1 MEIWDLYDKNR
12 VKLEKTMVRGDE
24 VPDDCFHLVVESVI
38 MNDKNQILI
47 QRRHPKKIGWPNYWE
62 FSCGGSA
69 TTGDTSLD
77 AIKREIEEEIGININ
92 PDNIMDII
100 KRSFGNSH
108 YDFYF
113 IRENINIKDT
123 TLQAIEV
130 IDIKWVNFD
139 EVISKLNNDSF
150 VDYSQYGRDHF
161 NYIRRILNEDSN

>member
-24 VPDDCFHLVVESVI
+24 VPEGCYHLVVESVI

-47 QRRHPKKIGWPNYWE
+47 QKRHPEKIGWPSYWE

-69 TTGDTSLD
+69 TTNDTSLD
-77 AIKREIEEEIGININ
+77 AIKREIAEEIGIDIN
-92 PDNIMDII
+92 PDNIKDII

-113 IRENINIKDT
+113 IRENIDIKDT

-130 IDIKWVNFD
+130 VDIKWVTYQ
-139 EVISKLNNDSF
+139 EVMQMLNDGLF
-150 VDYSQYGRDHF
+150 VDYNNYGRDHF
-161 NYIRRILNEDSN
+161 NYLRGVINEDSN